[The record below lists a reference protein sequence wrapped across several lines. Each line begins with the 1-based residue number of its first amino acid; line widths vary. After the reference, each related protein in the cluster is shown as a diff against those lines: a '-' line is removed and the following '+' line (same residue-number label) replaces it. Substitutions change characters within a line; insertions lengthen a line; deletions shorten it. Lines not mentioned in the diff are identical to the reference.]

1 MQMSKSVSETNGKQ
15 LPVTHNLRDVAEF
28 AGVSL
33 STASR
38 VFSNASYVSEEVR
51 HRVLEAGTVLGY
63 QPRERARKTDKTTL
77 RKAVLF
83 IRTHNRFRL
92 SSMLGDFYGY
102 VLQGIEA
109 ECRRRRLTLIFAHD
123 DGEAE
128 LADQFDGLDID
139 EETGV
144 FLVGPFTTND
154 VADVQQRHLP
164 VVLIN
169 NVVERPVDTLL
180 PDYYGGAQMAVRH
193 LIAAGHHRIAYLHGA
208 NRYTT
213 ELRLDAYKATLE
225 EHHIPVD
232 PALITQSS
240 MSPQSAKEAVVDLL
254 DRGEDFT
261 ALFCVNDI
269 SALGAIMALR
279 EAGLRPGYD
288 ISLVGFDNVDV
299 TDMTDVPLT
308 TIAVP
313 KIEMGALAVKRL
325 IERAISP
332 NEPSQRIIL
341 SVTLHERESVRQLHK
356 TKESHTR

>member
-1 MQMSKSVSETNGKQ
+1 MS
-15 LPVTHNLRDVAEF
+15 VTHNLRDVAEF
-28 AGVSL
+28 ARVSL

-38 VFSNASYVSEEVR
+38 VFSNSSYVSEEVR
-51 HRVLEAGTVLGY
+51 HRVLEAATSLGY
-63 QPRERARKTDKTTL
+63 QPRERSRKPDKTTL

-109 ECRRRRLTLIFAHD
+109 ECRRRRLTLVFAQD

-144 FLVGPFTTND
+144 FLVGPFTTKD
-154 VADVQQRHLP
+154 VASVQQRQLP
-164 VVLIN
+164 AVLIN
-169 NVVERPVDTLL
+169 NVVDQPLDAVL
-180 PDYYGGAQMAVRH
+180 PDYYGGAQMATRY
-193 LIAAGHHRIAYLHGA
+193 LIAAGHRQIAYLHGV

-213 ELRLDAYKATLE
+213 ELRLNGYKATLQ
-225 EHHIPVD
+225 EHDIPID

-240 MSPQSAKEAVVDLL
+240 MSPQSAKEAVTELL
-254 DRGEDFT
+254 SSGRNFT

-269 SALGAIMALR
+269 SAVGAIMALR
-279 EAGLRPGYD
+279 EAGLRPGHD
-288 ISLVGFDNVDV
+288 VSLVGFDNVDV
-299 TDMTDVPLT
+299 TDLTDVQLT

-313 KIEMGALAVKRL
+313 KMEMGAVAVKRL
-325 IERAISP
+325 VERATNP
-332 NEPSQRIIL
+332 DETSQRIIL
-341 SVTLHERESVRQLHK
+341 SVNLRERESVRQLENNDKIHP
-356 TKESHTR
+356 R